1 MWVQSYYFWRCCG
14 VCAAIILLRKVDEI
28 RQIFVIFVELYKIN
42 TVLLPRRGRRK
53 MIKEQKK

>member
-1 MWVQSYYFWRCCG
+1 MWCKVTIFGG
-14 VCAAIILLRKVDEI
+14 VVVCVAAIILLRKVDEI

>member
-42 TVLLPRRGRRK
+42 TVLRTHVTVP
-53 MIKEQKK
+53 